1 MTSPLF
7 LKKKRVVLVGYVKAA
22 TALPFKP
29 AIVIE

>member
-1 MTSPLF
+1 VHIAMAEESGLT
-7 LKKKRVVLVGYVKAA
+7 KAA